1 MSGLRTFA
9 ARALAPAA
17 AVLASP
23 ALARAC
29 AVCSVVGSEK
39 SRKAFFDTT
48 ILLSLL
54 PLGLIVW
61 GLVWVAR
68 RGREAMRDEFADR
81 DEVVPG
87 REPERAP
94 RREPER
100 APDHAPQGNRAV

>member
-1 MSGLRTFA
+1 MSGLRTLA
-9 ARALAPAA
+9 ARALALAA
-17 AVLASP
+17 AALASP
-23 ALARAC
+23 GLARAC

-68 RGREAMRDEFADR
+68 RGRDAMRDEFADR
-81 DEVVPG
+81 DEVADPTTPAVDEGVPRG
-87 REPERAP
+87 
-94 RREPER
+94 
-100 APDHAPQGNRAV
+100 

>member
-1 MSGLRTFA
+1 MSGLRTLA
-9 ARALAPAA
+9 TRALALVAAVLASAA

-29 AVCSVVGSEK
+29 AVCSVAGSQQ

-68 RGREAMRDEFADR
+68 RGRDAMRDEFADR
-81 DEVVPG
+81 DEVADPTTPAVDEG
-87 REPERAP
+87 MP
-94 RREPER
+94 R
-100 APDHAPQGNRAV
+100 G